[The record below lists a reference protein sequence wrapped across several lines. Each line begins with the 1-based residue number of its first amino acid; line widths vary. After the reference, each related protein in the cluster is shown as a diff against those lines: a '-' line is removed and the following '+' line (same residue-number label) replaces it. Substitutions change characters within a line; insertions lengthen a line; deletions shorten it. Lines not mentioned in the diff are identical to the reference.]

1 MNLSAAPTEPD
12 ARRGAGRRAAWRSS
26 RLLACATLTIAVVE
40 TACSSAS
47 PSPTTSR
54 GPSPSPTTSQ
64 TVSQVPTVDASPT
77 PVPPL
82 SLALPTVHDNR
93 VVRFAVSVQVPA
105 NGGGRI
111 TVRVTNL
118 SRTRIGQIVL
128 RWPTGLDTVLFLAP
142 FTTHSLSG
150 ALVQPWTKWVIG
162 PGEHGEPA
170 GTTSLGYGPID
181 RGTTLSIPIYVTRR
195 AKTPVAFDL
204 QFLVAEAIL
213 TSEAGGSAW
222 TRVSVP

>member
-1 MNLSAAPTEPD
+1 MNLFAVPTEQG
-12 ARRGAGRRAAWRSS
+12 ARRGAGRRPAWRSS
-26 RLLACATLTIAVVE
+26 TLLACGTLAIAVVG
-40 TACSSAS
+40 TACSTPSPRPTAS
-47 PSPTTSR
+47 GGPTPSPTTGQSVSLA
-54 GPSPSPTTSQ
+54 PTVDTSPSPL
-64 TVSQVPTVDASPT
+64 
-77 PVPPL
+77 PPL

-111 TVRVTNL
+111 TVKVTNL

-162 PGEHGEPA
+162 PGEQGEPA

-181 RGTTLSIPIYVTRR
+181 PGTTLTIPIYVTRR
-195 AKTPVAFDL
+195 AKIPVAFDL
-204 QFLVAEAIL
+204 QLLVAEAIL
-213 TSEAGGSAW
+213 TTEAGGSAW